1 MSWHPPSP
9 DAITLSPGRAALAVL
24 AAAVAVARNAL
35 YAAHRE
41 LPLDEADEIGPPSY
55 TEAIA
60 EVLLGQL
67 DAIEASVRRYERADD
82 LATRGPF
89 RAA

>member
-9 DAITLSPGRAALAVL
+9 DTILISPERAALAVL
-24 AAAVAVARNAL
+24 AAAVAVARHAL
-35 YAAHRE
+35 LAAHPD
-41 LPLDEADEIGPPSY
+41 LPIDEADEIGPPSY

-60 EVLLGQL
+60 DVMLGQL
-67 DAIEASVRRYERADD
+67 EAVASTVRRYEHADD
-82 LATRGPF
+82 RATRGPF